1 VTNVLPRLTE
11 ALADRYRLERE
22 LGQGGMATVYLA
34 QDIKHDRRVA
44 IKVLRPELAAV
55 IGAERFLSEIK
66 TTANLQHPHILPLH
80 DSGEADG
87 FLFYVMPYVEGETV
101 RDRIS
106 REKQLP
112 VDDAV
117 RITTE
122 VAAALDYAHRHGVI
136 HRDIK
141 PENILLHDGSALVAD
156 FGIALAV
163 STAGTRMTETGMSL
177 GTPHY
182 MSPEQ
187 AMGEREITA
196 RSDVYA
202 LGCVLYEML
211 TGDPPFTGSTA
222 QAIVARVVTE
232 TPRPMLP
239 QRSTIP
245 PHVEA
250 AVLTSLQKLPA
261 DRFKTAAEFAEALA
275 DRSYASKTT
284 VLMAAHTPSRR
295 SPLLLAGWGLA
306 VVTAIA
312 AIWGW
317 FRPEPPRAVA
327 RYGLGFPE
335 GQAPNGAVAISP
347 DGSRLVY
354 QGPSDDGQGQ
364 LWVKDRSQYTAVPLA
379 GTLSPGAPVVSPD
392 GQWIAF
398 SQGNQLKK
406 IPIGGGAAIT
416 LADSSWGAPPA
427 WLDDGTL
434 LYTRVGLALGR
445 VSDAGGAVT
454 IVWRPDST
462 GGGPFFLAPL
472 PGARGAIFTLCLNL
486 CRGSSLWVLDL
497 TSGATRQLFPE
508 ARQGWY
514 LPTGQIAYVRA
525 DGGMFAAPFDL
536 KTLEVRNT
544 PVPVLENLSL
554 RSGIIPN
561 LAFSTTGT
569 LIMQAGAGGAQFGV
583 HELVWVDRTGR
594 ETPVDSSWN
603 FRLSISNGNVGW
615 SLSPDGRR
623 LAVGLNTN
631 SGDDIWIKE
640 LPAGPLSR
648 LTFDSTAEQRPRWT
662 PDGKSVTYIVD
673 GAGSLRQR
681 AANGTGK
688 EEVVLDTPGLN
699 LLDGSWS
706 KDGQWLL
713 LRVGGNSGT
722 NKLRNILTFRPGV
735 DSAPVELLSSANAD
749 ESAPALSP
757 DGKWLAYTSD
767 ETGRNEVYIRPFPN
781 VDDGK
786 WQVSTNGAQA
796 PLWAHSGRELF
807 YVDAERNMMVVAV
820 PAAGPSQL
828 GARTRLFKL
837 GNGLFLSN
845 AEWYTPFDVSPDDRR
860 FIMTRQV
867 TAGSEAQSTF
877 LLVENWFD
885 EVTAKVGG
893 K

>member
-1 VTNVLPRLTE
+1 
-11 ALADRYRLERE
+11 
-22 LGQGGMATVYLA
+22 
-34 QDIKHDRRVA
+34 
-44 IKVLRPELAAV
+44 
-55 IGAERFLSEIK
+55 
-66 TTANLQHPHILPLH
+66 
-80 DSGEADG
+80 
-87 FLFYVMPYVEGETV
+87 
-101 RDRIS
+101 
-106 REKQLP
+106 
-112 VDDAV
+112 
-117 RITTE
+117 
-122 VAAALDYAHRHGVI
+122 
-136 HRDIK
+136 
-141 PENILLHDGSALVAD
+141 ALVAD

-239 QRSTIP
+239 QRQTIP
-245 PHVEA
+245 LHVEA

-275 DRSYASKTT
+275 DSGYASNTT
-284 VLMAAHTPSRR
+284 VMMAAAPGRGRLS
-295 SPLLLAGWGLA
+295 GLA
-306 VVTAIA
+306 APLAVLAAIA
-312 AIWGW
+312 TIAALWGW
-317 FRPEPPRAVA
+317 FRPEPPRPVA
-327 RYGLGFPE
+327 RYGLGFPAD
-335 GQAPNGAVAISP
+335 QVPIGAVAISP

-354 QGPSDDGQGQ
+354 EGPSDDSQGQ
-364 LWVKDRSQYTAVPLA
+364 LWVKDRSQYAAVPLA
-379 GTLSPGAPVVSPD
+379 GTENAGGPVVSPD

-398 SQGNQLKK
+398 TQGNLLKK
-406 IPIGGGAAIT
+406 IPIGGGAAIS
-416 LADSSWGAPPA
+416 LADSSWGTPAA

-434 LYTRVGLALGR
+434 LYTQLDYSVGR

-454 IVWRPDST
+454 IAWRPDST
-462 GGGPFFLAPL
+462 TTTAPFFPAPL
-472 PGARGAIFTLCLNL
+472 PGARGAIFTMCVNL
-486 CRGSSLWVLDL
+486 CQGSSLWVLDL
-497 TSGATRQLFPE
+497 ASGTMRQLFPE
-508 ARQGWY
+508 ARRGWY

-536 KTLEVRNT
+536 KTLEVRGT

-554 RSGIIPN
+554 LFGIIPN
-561 LAFSTTGT
+561 LAFSSTGT
-569 LIMQAGAGGAQFGV
+569 LVMQAGASGPQIGI

-594 ETPVDSSWN
+594 EAVVDSSWN
-603 FRLSISNGNVGW
+603 FRLSFSNGNIGW

-623 LAVGLNTN
+623 LAIGLNTN

-648 LTFDSTAEQRPRWT
+648 LTFDSTSEQRPRWA

-673 GAGSLRQR
+673 NASSLRQR

-688 EEVVLDTPGLN
+688 EEVVLDTPGLQ
-699 LLDGSWS
+699 LLDGSWT
-706 KDGQWLL
+706 KDGKWLM
-713 LRVGGNSGT
+713 LRVGGNGGT

-735 DSAPVELLSSANAD
+735 DSAPVELLASSNAD

-757 DGKWLAYTSD
+757 DGRWLAYASD

-786 WQVSTNGAQA
+786 WQVSSNGAQA

-807 YVDAERNMMVVAV
+807 YVDAERNMMVVPV

-828 GARTRLFKL
+828 GARTRLFKF
-837 GNGLFLSN
+837 GNGLFLSPN
-845 AEWYTPFDVSPDDRR
+845 EWYTPFDVSPDDKR
-860 FIMTRQV
+860 FIMVRTV

-877 LLVENWFD
+877 ILVDNWFN
-885 EVTAKVGG
+885 EVKAKVGR